1 MIICEKSEWKQKQTW
16 RILKKEEIR
25 KNKDLVMKIRPENK
39 NDHDA
44 ICETTITAFEDHPFS
59 QQTEH
64 QIIDELRKANALT
77 VSLVAVINEQVIG
90 HIAFSPVSISD
101 GTIDWY
107 GLGPVSV
114 LPEFQGQGIGSKLI
128 KTGLSRIMNGIGGR
142 GCVLVGAPNFYAMF
156 SFANY
161 PQLIHEGIPQE
172 VFLAL
177 PFTENV
183 PNGIVKFHPAFMQ
196 LPEVEKDIVADVIID
211 YAIAGVKVDLKNPTI
226 QSLIEKGILMEMPGN
241 KVTMRPAILAEYDPY
256 LAKVTQF
263 RVSELG
269 RVHKNPIMRAIKY

>member
-1 MIICEKSEWKQKQTW
+1 MIWFMSYMYQCKSY
-16 RILKKEEIR
+16 
-25 KNKDLVMKIRPENK
+25 MKIRPENK
-39 NDHDA
+39 DDHDA
-44 ICETTITAFEDHPFS
+44 ISETTITAFEDHPFS

-64 QIIDELRKANALT
+64 LIIDELRRANALP

-114 LPEFQGQGIGSKLI
+114 SPKFQGQGIGSKLI

-142 GCVLVGAPNFYAMF
+142 GCVLVGPPNFYSMF

-161 PQLIHEGIPQE
+161 PQLIHEGMPQE
-172 VFLAL
+172 MFLAL

-183 PNGIVKFHPAFMQ
+183 PSGIVKFHPAFMQ

-211 YAIAGVKVDLKNPTI
+211 YAIAGVRADLKNPTI
-226 QSLIEKGILMEMPGN
+226 QSLIEKGILMEISGN
-241 KVTMRPAILAEYDPY
+241 KVTLRPAILAEYDPY
-256 LAKVTQF
+256 LAKITQF
-263 RVSELG
+263 RVSELS

>member
-1 MIICEKSEWKQKQTW
+1 
-16 RILKKEEIR
+16 
-25 KNKDLVMKIRPENK
+25 MKIRPESIK
-39 NDHDA
+39 DHDA
-44 ICETTITAFEDHPFS
+44 ISETTISAFEDHPFS
-59 QQTEH
+59 QKTEH
-64 QIIDELRKANALT
+64 LIIDELRGANALT
-77 VSLVAVINEQVIG
+77 VSLVAVINEQVVG

-142 GCVLVGAPNFYAMF
+142 GCVLVGPPNFYSMF
-156 SFANY
+156 GFANY
-161 PQLIHEGIPQE
+161 PQLIHKGISQE

-177 PFTENV
+177 PFAQNV
-183 PNGIVKFHPAFMQ
+183 PSGIVKFHPAFMQ
-196 LPEVEKDIVADVIID
+196 LPEVEKDVVADVIID
-211 YAIAGVKVDLKNPTI
+211 YAISGVKVDLKDPMI
-226 QSLIEKGILMEMPGN
+226 QSLIEKGILMEMPDN

-256 LAKVTQF
+256 LVKVTQF
-263 RVSELG
+263 RVSELS

>member
-1 MIICEKSEWKQKQTW
+1 ME
-16 RILKKEEIR
+16 
-25 KNKDLVMKIRPENK
+25 IRPEN
-39 NDHDA
+39 NDDHNA
-44 ICETTITAFEDHPFS
+44 ISEATITAFEDHPFS
-59 QQTEH
+59 QKTEH
-64 QIIDELRKANALT
+64 LIIDELREANALT

-101 GTIDWY
+101 GTIDWF
-107 GLGPVSV
+107 GLGPISV

-128 KTGLSRIMNGIGGR
+128 KTGVSRIMNGIGGR
-142 GCVLVGAPNFYAMF
+142 GCVLVGPPNFYSMF

-172 VFLAL
+172 VFLAQ

-183 PNGIVKFHPAFMQ
+183 PSGIVKFHPAFMR
-196 LPEVEKDIVADVIID
+196 LAEVEKDIVADVIID
-211 YAIAGVKVDLKNPTI
+211 YTIAGVRADLKSPTI
-226 QSLIEKGILMEMPGN
+226 QSLIEKGILMEIPGN
-241 KVTMRPAILAEYDPY
+241 KVTLRAAILAEYDPY

-263 RVSELG
+263 RVSELS

>member
-1 MIICEKSEWKQKQTW
+1 
-16 RILKKEEIR
+16 
-25 KNKDLVMKIRPENK
+25 MKIRHENK
-39 NDHDA
+39 DDHDA
-44 ICETTITAFEDHPFS
+44 ISETTIVAFEDYPLG

-64 QIIDELRKANALT
+64 LIIDELRNDNALT

-90 HIAFSPVSISD
+90 HITCSPVSISD

-128 KTGLSRIMNGIGGR
+128 KTGLSLIKNGIGGC
-142 GCVLVGAPNFYAMF
+142 GCVLVGPPNFYSIF

-177 PFTENV
+177 PFTENI
-183 PNGIVKFHPAFMQ
+183 PSGIVKFHPAFMQ
-196 LPEVEKDIVADVIID
+196 LPEVEKDIVVDVIID
-211 YAIAGVKVDLKNPTI
+211 YAIAGVKVDLQKPTI
-226 QSLIEKGILMEMPGN
+226 QSLIEKGILVEIPGN
-241 KVTMRPAILAEYDPY
+241 KVTMRPAFLAKHDPY

-263 RVSELG
+263 RVSELS
-269 RVHKNPIMRAIKY
+269 RVHKNPIMMAIKH

>member
-1 MIICEKSEWKQKQTW
+1 
-16 RILKKEEIR
+16 
-25 KNKDLVMKIRPENK
+25 MKIRPENK
-39 NDHDA
+39 DDHDA
-44 ICETTITAFEDHPFS
+44 ISVTTIAAFEDHPFS

-64 QIIDELRKANALT
+64 LIIDELRKANALT

-90 HIAFSPVSISD
+90 HIAISPVSISD
-101 GTIDWY
+101 GTSDWY

-128 KTGLSRIMNGIGGR
+128 KTGLSLIKNGIGGC
-142 GCVLVGAPNFYAMF
+142 GCVLVGPPNFYSMF

-177 PFTENV
+177 PFTGNL
-183 PNGIVKFHPAFMQ
+183 PNGIVEFHPAFMQ

-211 YAIAGVKVDLKNPTI
+211 YAIAGVKVDLKKPMI
-226 QSLIEKGILMEMPGN
+226 QSLIEKGILMEIPGS
-241 KVTMRPAILAEYDPY
+241 KVTMRPAILAKYDPY

-263 RVSELG
+263 RMSELS
-269 RVHKNPIMRAIKY
+269 RVHKNPIMMAIKR

>member
-1 MIICEKSEWKQKQTW
+1 ME
-16 RILKKEEIR
+16 
-25 KNKDLVMKIRPENK
+25 IRPEN
-39 NDHDA
+39 NDDHNA
-44 ICETTITAFEDHPFS
+44 ISETTITAFDDHPFS
-59 QQTEH
+59 QQNEH
-64 QIIDELRKANALT
+64 LIIDELRKANALA
-77 VSLVAVINEQVIG
+77 VSLVAVINDQVIG

-128 KTGLSRIMNGIGGR
+128 KTGISRIMNGTGGR
-142 GCVLVGAPNFYAMF
+142 GCVLVGPPNFYTMF
-156 SFANY
+156 NFANY

-172 VFLAL
+172 LFLAL

-183 PNGIVKFHPAFMQ
+183 PSGIVKFHPAFMQ
-196 LPEVEKDIVADVIID
+196 LLGVEKDIVADVIIN
-211 YAIAGVKVDLKNPTI
+211 YAIAGVRVDLKSPKI
-226 QSLIEKGILMEMPGN
+226 QSLIEKGILIEMPGN
-241 KVTMRPAILAEYDPY
+241 KVTMRPAILVEYDPY

-263 RVSELG
+263 RMSELS

>member
-1 MIICEKSEWKQKQTW
+1 ME
-16 RILKKEEIR
+16 
-25 KNKDLVMKIRPENK
+25 IRPEN
-39 NDHDA
+39 NDDHNA
-44 ICETTITAFEDHPFS
+44 ISETTITAFEDHPFS

-64 QIIDELRKANALT
+64 LIIDELREADALT

-101 GTIDWY
+101 GTVDWY

-128 KTGLSRIMNGIGGR
+128 KTGVSHIMNGIGGR
-142 GCVLVGAPNFYAMF
+142 GCVLVGPPNFYSMF
-156 SFANY
+156 SFSNY
-161 PQLIHEGIPQE
+161 PQLIHEGAPQE

-183 PNGIVKFHPAFMQ
+183 PSGVVKFHPAFMQ

-211 YAIAGVKVDLKNPTI
+211 YAIAGVRVDRENPTVR
-226 QSLIEKGILMEMPGN
+226 SLIEKGILVEMPGN
-241 KVTMRPAILAEYDPY
+241 NVTLRPAILAEYDPY

-263 RVSELG
+263 RVSELS
-269 RVHKNPIMRAIKY
+269 RIHKNPIMRAIKC

>member
-1 MIICEKSEWKQKQTW
+1 
-16 RILKKEEIR
+16 
-25 KNKDLVMKIRPENK
+25 VKIRPESK
-39 NDHDA
+39 ADHDA
-44 ICETTITAFEDHPFS
+44 ISETTIVAFEDHPFS

-64 QIIDELRKANALT
+64 LIIDELRKADALT

-90 HIAFSPVSISD
+90 HIAISPVSISD
-101 GTIDWY
+101 GTSDWY

-114 LPEFQGQGIGSKLI
+114 LPEFQGQGFGSKLI
-128 KTGLSRIMNGIGGR
+128 KAGLFRIMNGIGGC
-142 GCVLVGAPNFYAMF
+142 GCVLAGPPNFYSMF

-172 VFLAL
+172 VFLAR

-183 PNGIVKFHPAFMQ
+183 PSGVVKFHPAFMQ

-211 YAIAGVKVDLKNPTI
+211 YAIAGVKVDLSSPRL

-241 KVTMRPAILAEYDPY
+241 KVTLRPAILAKYDPY

-263 RVSELG
+263 RASELS
-269 RVHKNPIMRAIKY
+269 RVHKNPIMRAIKL